1 MIPLYFTCALTLL
14 GLVIA
19 MLVTRKMDRDEQKRW
34 DEYEARAVERH
45 REYMAMLDA
54 VFNQERR

>member
-1 MIPLYFTCALTLL
+1 MASSSVAPCSS
-14 GLVIA
+14 A